1 MHVGQVSE
9 IEVVVTPE
17 MGAAFEGEPVH
28 PLYSTS
34 SLVHHMEW
42 AARKTILPFLEPHE
56 EGMGIHV
63 DVHHTMMTPIG
74 MKIKV
79 RATVSEIR
87 DTKIECEVE
96 AFNWRGKLAKGVVVQ
111 SIVQK
116 SWLEQKIREMKV
128 VNGIVCEQVTK

>member
-1 MHVGQVSE
+1 MKPGLHV
-9 IEVVVTPE
+9 
-17 MGAAFEGEPVH
+17 GAAFEGEPVH